1 MPLVVSDSSTLIHLA
16 AIGRIALLKHFH
28 QTITITPAV
37 WQEVVVEGG
46 GRAGACQ
53 VEAAREGGWIEVA
66 APEDEELLGLLRREP
81 DLGQAEAETIALA
94 VERQADLVFLDETEA
109 RCTARVRG
117 LRTAGVVGILI
128 RAKVNGRIQS
138 LQAAMNA
145 LQERSGFWIGE
156 ELYW

>member
-1 MPLVVSDSSTLIHLA
+1 M
-16 AIGRIALLKHFH
+16 
-28 QTITITPAV
+28 
-37 WQEVVVEGG
+37 EGG
-46 GRAGACQ
+46 GRSGARQ

-81 DLGQAEAETIALA
+81 DLGYAEAETIALA
-94 VERQADLVFLDETEA
+94 VEKQADLVLLDETEA

-145 LQERSGFWIGE
+145 LQERTGFWIGE
-156 ELYW
+156 ELHW